1 MVLVVSLYALI
12 ASAFTFSK
20 AILSFVQPIFFTGV
34 RMLASGLILLAYQ
47 YFFNYKQWRFSL
59 KDWFWYLQIMIFHV
73 YFAYVGEFVA
83 MSHGVTSSKSSLFFN
98 LSPFFTALLGYAL
111 SLETMNKKK
120 WLGLLIGLGGI
131 VPILLAAPTT
141 IENTAAW
148 WRISFGEVLLLG
160 AVFSSAYAW
169 LVMKRFVHTDTYS
182 PVMIN
187 GIAMTGGGIM
197 ALINSFF
204 VEKTTYFTLMVPTND
219 TIGQWL
225 LTWLSDY
232 AASIALLVLYTVLLI
247 LITNVIFYNAYGF
260 LLRRYS
266 ATFLSLVGITTPLFT
281 AAWSWLLL
289 DEKVGWSF
297 VLSVIITS
305 TGLFIFY
312 QEELRRRP
320 TTVINQ

>member
-1 MVLVVSLYALI
+1 MLMVVSLYALI

-47 YFFNYKQWRFSL
+47 YFFNRTQWRFSL
-59 KDWFWYLQIMIFHV
+59 KDWFWYLQIMIFMI
-73 YFAYVGEFVA
+73 YFVYVGEFVA

-120 WLGLLIGLGGI
+120 WLGLLIGLFGI
-131 VPILLAAPTT
+131 VPILLAQPTT
-141 IENTAAW
+141 IENTFSW
-148 WRISFGEVLLLG
+148 WRISFGELLLLG

-197 ALINSFF
+197 ALVNSFF
-204 VEKTTYFTLMVPTND
+204 VEKAPHFTFTMPGND
-219 TIGQWL
+219 AIGQVL
-225 LTWLSDY
+225 LRWFSDY
-232 AASIALLVLYTVLLI
+232 SASIILLILYSALLI
-247 LITNVIFYNAYGF
+247 LITNFIFYNAYGF

-281 AAWSWLLL
+281 AVWSWLLL
-289 DEKVGWSF
+289 GEKVGWSF
-297 VLSVIITS
+297 ALSMVITS
-305 TGLFIFY
+305 VGLFIFY
-312 QEELRRRP
+312 QEELRRGQES
-320 TTVINQ
+320 N

>member
-1 MVLVVSLYALI
+1 MLMVVSLYALI

-47 YFFNYKQWRFSL
+47 YFFNRTQWRFSL
-59 KDWFWYLQIMIFHV
+59 KDWFWYLQIMIFMI
-73 YFAYVGEFVA
+73 YFSYVGEFVA
-83 MSHGVTSSKSSLFFN
+83 MTHGVTSSKSSLFFN
-98 LSPFFTALLGYAL
+98 LAPFFTALLGYAL

-120 WLGLLIGLGGI
+120 WLGLFIGLVGI
-131 VPILLAAPTT
+131 IPILLAEPTT
-141 IENTAAW
+141 IENTFSW
-148 WRISFGEVLLLG
+148 WHISFAEMLMLG

-197 ALINSFF
+197 ALVNSFF
-204 VEKTTYFTLMVPTND
+204 AEKAPYFSLTVPTND

-232 AASIALLVLYTVLLI
+232 SASIALLILYTVLLI

-281 AAWSWLLL
+281 VVWSWLLL
-289 DEKVGWSF
+289 NEKVGWSF
-297 VLSVIITS
+297 GLSMIITS
-305 TGLFIFY
+305 LGLFIFY
-312 QEELRRRP
+312 REELRG
-320 TTVINQ
+320 TNIS